1 VWATAQGGGP
11 SVFAE
16 SKGWTSGSSA
26 ICEARFILAAQSY
39 LNSAIFFSESLVA
52 PLKTA

>member
-1 VWATAQGGGP
+1 VWATALCGGP
-11 SVFAE
+11 SVYAE
-16 SKGWTSGSSA
+16 SKGWSYDRLMRSSV
-26 ICEARFILAAQSY
+26 FLAAYSY